1 MLLAVGKNVA
11 DIAPGW
17 ILLVE
22 LSFWF
27 VDIITDSSLDVL
39 DPSSGKLVF
48 ICVIVYCAWR

>member
-11 DIAPGW
+11 GW